1 MKKLWILALLP
12 LLFVFGC
19 SHNEYEIWDTVEN
32 FVPLSEQVQQKQ
44 NDDFEKKI
52 MCSNMIDQLQNILN
66 DNFKKPS
73 LITPQIVEI
82 FYSPIED
89 TCIWL
94 VDAYFDTY
102 TDGTIWYKFS
112 YIYDLL
118 TYSHKSYQICINNC
132 ENDTHYID
140 YNLYTMEVNRLKL
153 KKASQ

>member
-19 SHNEYEIWDTVEN
+19 SHNGYESLDTTEYIAQAPEEEN
-32 FVPLSEQVQQKQ
+32 
-44 NDDFEKKI
+44 FEKKI